1 MRLLSWS
8 ILFAVGIWPVA
19 WFLWRALQGEANAVI
34 AVGSMMIGTFG
45 GLLFLVSQIYMQTTE
60 FGVTTQRIIFKS
72 GVISRYTN
80 EIPLSS
86 LENVNLHQSIFS
98 RIFGY
103 GKLEINGSGGS
114 GVWTPP
120 VQDPVS
126 LRAVISE
133 ARIATEA
140 APRFMARPR
149 HIDQAHNND
158 RRSSS
163 RPKPNR
169 PTV

>member
-1 MRLLSWS
+1 MILL
-8 ILFAVGIWPVA
+8 FVGIGPVV
-19 WFLWRALQGEANAVI
+19 WFLWSASQGEANMVTAIGALV
-34 AVGSMMIGTFG
+34 IGTFG
-45 GLLFLVSQIYMQTTE
+45 GILFLISQIYMQTTE

-86 LENVNLHQSIFS
+86 LENVNLHQTIFS
-98 RIFGY
+98 RIFGF

-133 ARIATEA
+133 ARIATEN
-140 APRFMARPR
+140 APRFMAKPK
-149 HIDQAHNND
+149 HIDQTHNSD
-158 RRSSS
+158 RSLSP
-163 RPKPNR
+163 RPKAPR
-169 PTV
+169 PSP